1 MAHNNDGTAYR
12 TDRSQTPDL
21 SIAAGPSTAPHPYA
35 HARPLLARATCA
47 HTQRTRHARSR
58 LPPIPCACIGS
69 EKLPGA
75 LALYSTRASKA
86 AAQRARVV
94 VDRRTNPA
102 RERRVW
108 LAQTAARQAGGVR
121 GAGGECWPHEIM
133 LRVCLSHA
141 HRHAAATVASM
152 GAGEREPHGAI
163 GIDADA
169 RPRAA
174 RRARWPRQR
183 APARAR

>member
-1 MAHNNDGTAYR
+1 MAHNNDGTAYS
-12 TDRSQTPDL
+12 TDRSHSPDL

-58 LPPIPCACIGS
+58 LPPSPCAYTGS
-69 EKLPGA
+69 QKLFGA
-75 LALYSTRASKA
+75 LAVEYSAGSKA

-94 VDRRTNPA
+94 VDRRTAPA
-102 RERRVW
+102 RERRAW

-121 GAGGECWPHEIM
+121 GVCGECWPHEVM
-133 LRVCLSHA
+133 PPVCLSRA
-141 HRHAAATVASM
+141 RRHAADTQSAT

-174 RRARWPRQR
+174 RRVRWPRQR
-183 APARAR
+183 ARARAR